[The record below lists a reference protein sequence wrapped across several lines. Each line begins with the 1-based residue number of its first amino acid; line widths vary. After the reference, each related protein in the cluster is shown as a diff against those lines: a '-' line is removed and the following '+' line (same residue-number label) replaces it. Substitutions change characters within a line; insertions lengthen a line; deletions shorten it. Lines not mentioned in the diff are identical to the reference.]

1 LDYRAEFITKLK
13 TKCRRF
19 DLLRHW
25 QPFRTV
31 LELAQL
37 GFDAWTAIGLRTLR
51 LGAGRRAAA
60 LEAQRMMVEKTAT
73 MLEAQAAVGMALTT
87 GSSRRATA
95 RKMMAPYRRRC
106 NGRPQQ
112 AHAQSLDT
120 QACKSAQHQERLLR
134 ALRYT
139 ASLI

>member
-19 DLLRHW
+19 DLVRHR

-37 GFDAWTAIGLRTLR
+37 GFDAWTVTVLRMLR
-51 LGAGRRAAA
+51 LGAGGRAAA

-73 MLEAQAAVGMALTT
+73 MLEAQTT

-95 RKMMAPYRRRC
+95 RKMMAPYRRRVTADR
-106 NGRPQQ
+106 NRLMRK
-112 AHAQSLDT
+112 ASDT

>member
-19 DLLRHW
+19 DLVRHR

-37 GFDAWTAIGLRTLR
+37 GFDAWTVIVLRTLR
-51 LGAGRRAAA
+51 LGAGGRAAA

-95 RKMMAPYRRRC
+95 RKMMAPYRRRVTADR
-106 NGRPQQ
+106 NRLMRK
-112 AHAQSLDT
+112 ASDT
-120 QACKSAQHQERLLR
+120 QARKSAQHQERLLR